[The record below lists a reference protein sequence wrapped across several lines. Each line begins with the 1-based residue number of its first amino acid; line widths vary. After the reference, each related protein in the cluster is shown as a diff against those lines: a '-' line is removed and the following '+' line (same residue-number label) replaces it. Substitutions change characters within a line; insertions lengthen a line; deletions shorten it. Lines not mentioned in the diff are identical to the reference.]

1 MRRGNTS
8 ARGSGRAP
16 RLDAPGRLRERW
28 TRLHLTDREP
38 WPDDKRIRDLAV
50 HHPSLTTSIETQ
62 GGAAAVARVLQDAWH
77 EFHAGEFARAS
88 ALGRTLGPLG
98 AAVANKAAAVDSLY
112 SRHSPAA
119 LLKHLE
125 TAIEAGER
133 AVTELPEQPNI
144 QYTLALVLG
153 RYSQRIS
160 IVKALSAG
168 LASRVREHL
177 QRTLALEPRHA
188 EAHIAFGLF
197 HAEIV
202 AKLGSLAA
210 SLAYGASQREAL
222 DHFRQALALV
232 PGSPIVH
239 MEYAHGLMLL
249 DAARHRGQAERL
261 YRDAAGCEP
270 ADAMERLDVERAKA
284 GLP

>member
-8 ARGSGRAP
+8 ARDSGRAP
-16 RLDAPGRLRERW
+16 RPAAHGRLRERW

-38 WPDDKRIRDLAV
+38 WPDDERVRDLAAA
-50 HHPSLTTSIETQ
+50 HPSLTPRIEAQ
-62 GGAAAVARVLQDAWH
+62 GGAAAAARVLQDAWR

-88 ALGRTLGPLG
+88 TLGRTLGPLG
-98 AAVANKAAAVDSLY
+98 ASVANKAAAVDSLY
-112 SRHSPAA
+112 SRRSPAA

-125 TAIEAGER
+125 TAIEDGEH
-133 AVTELPEQPNI
+133 AVAELPEQPNI

-222 DHFRQALALV
+222 EHFRQALALV

-249 DAARHRGQAERL
+249 DAARHRQQAERL

>member
-1 MRRGNTS
+1 MRRGNTP
-8 ARGSGRAP
+8 ARVPGRTHRP
-16 RLDAPGRLRERW
+16 DAHGRLRERW
-28 TRLHLTDREP
+28 ARLHLTDREP
-38 WPDDKRIRDLAV
+38 WPDDKRVADLAAR
-50 HHPSLTTSIETQ
+50 HRSLATSIETH
-62 GGAAAVARVLQDAWH
+62 GGAAAAARVLQDAWH

-88 ALGRTLGPLG
+88 ALGRTLGTLG
-98 AAVANKAAAVDSLY
+98 ASVANKAVAVDSLY
-112 SRHSPAA
+112 SRRSPAE

-125 TAIEAGER
+125 SAIEGGER
-133 AVTELPEQPNI
+133 AVAELPEQPNI

-210 SLAYGASQREAL
+210 SLAYGASQSEAL

-232 PGSPIVH
+232 PDSPIVH

-249 DAARHRGQAERL
+249 DAARHRQQAERL
-261 YRDAAGCEP
+261 YRDAAACEP